1 MVRIA
6 LLLTAAALAVG
17 CSMTPTVTK
26 VSTTMTPKEIADA
39 GLECKQLTAIDTNIP
54 RTICAGPKTWAAYEA
69 KARAAT
75 DELLAEGRKLP
86 NAGGFNR
93 N

>member
-1 MVRIA
+1 MPKIGFA
-6 LLLTAAALAVG
+6 LLAVALAAA

-26 VSTTMTPKEIADA
+26 QSTTMTVGEIKEA
-39 GLECKQLTAIDTNIP
+39 GLECRRNVAIDTNIP
-54 RTICAGPKTWAAYEA
+54 RTICASANSWAAYEA